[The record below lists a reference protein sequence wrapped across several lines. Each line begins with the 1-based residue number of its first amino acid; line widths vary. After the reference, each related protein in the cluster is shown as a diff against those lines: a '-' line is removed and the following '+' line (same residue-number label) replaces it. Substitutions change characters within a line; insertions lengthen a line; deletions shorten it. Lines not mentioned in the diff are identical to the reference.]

1 MSGKPLVLP
10 EIYSGESQC
19 WSDWIEHFES
29 VAALNKWA
37 TEDEKLKWLKVRL
50 AGKARTAFQKLPRN
64 VREEY
69 GECLKALKQRF
80 EPDSKKELYV
90 AELHTRT
97 RRKDEDWATFGDA
110 LKVLA
115 DKAYSDLEEKAR
127 ERLALTQYLAHIE
140 NPQIAF
146 GVRQK
151 RPETVDAAVT
161 ATIELESYLGS
172 TSGAQKGNIATT
184 AAAGPETLAEALKV
198 LNDRLQKLEVLV
210 VNKAESSSAG
220 KLILQGTTQGRGAEK
235 KRPTCWHCG
244 RKGHIARNC
253 WERQSQQSQGN
264 FNPSEARANHEGK
277 DM

>member
-1 MSGKPLVLP
+1 MSGKPLLLP

-50 AGKARTAFQKLPRN
+50 AGKARTALQKLPRN

-140 NPQIAF
+140 KPQIAF

-184 AAAGPETLAEALKV
+184 AVAGPETLAEALKV

-220 KLILQGTTQGRGAEK
+220 KPISQGTTQGRGAEK

-264 FNPSEARANHEGK
+264 FNPSEARASHEGK